1 MNVELTKLELKIVLG
16 ALSEMQDAMDMHLS
30 VLLRW
35 CDSKT
40 DEPYLL
46 AEETKRLY
54 KTVFERLCND
64 YGDKVGLR

>member
-1 MNVELTKLELKIVLG
+1 MKVDLTELELKIVLG